1 MLFSSRIS
9 ASCCTAA
16 RRATRGDRLKA
27 FGSSPMVDAMAYSVR
42 LAHLDG
48 HLNMHLHPMVLPIL
62 RELAPRYDIRA
73 MRLSREDVG
82 AALRY
87 DSATSRAS
95 SGRAS
100 SSAPRRL
107 RGAAS
112 PRGRHR
118 DRRPRLR
125 HAPDRAHRRAL
136 PACADGRA
144 AARPERGVL
153 VYCHPAE
160 GVAPAMAPYERGYD
174 HLGELA
180 ALTRARVREAVR
192 AGGWCSSQLRGR
204 RCRGAPRLRLTRVPS
219 SQSASSAGHHGNREL
234 PCTSCNARPNAA
246 LGGRGGAQKVC
257 ATRITW
263 SALRPRVTWRSRGL
277 RSRGWPR
284 STPSS

>member
-48 HLNMHLHPMVLPIL
+48 HLNMQLHPMVLPI
-62 RELAPRYDIRA
+62 
-73 MRLSREDVG
+73 
-82 AALRY
+82 
-87 DSATSRAS
+87 
-95 SGRAS
+95 
-100 SSAPRRL
+100 
-107 RGAAS
+107 
-112 PRGRHR
+112 
-118 DRRPRLR
+118 
-125 HAPDRAHRRAL
+125 
-136 PACADGRA
+136 
-144 AARPERGVL
+144 
-153 VYCHPAE
+153 
-160 GVAPAMAPYERGYD
+160 
-174 HLGELA
+174 LGELA

-246 LGGRGGAQKVC
+246 LGGRRGGAEKLL
-257 ATRITW
+257 T
-263 SALRPRVTWRSRGL
+263 
-277 RSRGWPR
+277 
-284 STPSS
+284 